1 VAFGGVA
8 LYIPPVTAPLYTRDI
23 LRLAA
28 SIPHLGRLP
37 EAGASVEK
45 RAPVCGSRVTVDVAL
60 DGEGRVAALG
70 QEVQACAFGQA
81 SAALMGGHAPG
92 RSPAELAEARDALAA
107 WLAGTRADPGAWPGL
122 DALAGARRLT
132 ARHGAI
138 LLPFQAVAEAAALAA
153 RATVRP

>member
-1 VAFGGVA
+1 MG
-8 LYIPPVTAPLYTRDI
+8 PVTAPLYTRDI

-37 EAGASVEK
+37 GASASVEK
-45 RAPVCGSRVTVDVAL
+45 RAPVCGSRVIVDVLL

-70 QEVQACAFGQA
+70 QDISACAFGQA
-81 SAALMGGHAPG
+81 SAALMGAHANG

-107 WLAGTRADPGAWPGL
+107 WLAGTRGDPGAWPGL
-122 DALAGARRLT
+122 DVLAPARRLT

-153 RATVRP
+153 REPARP